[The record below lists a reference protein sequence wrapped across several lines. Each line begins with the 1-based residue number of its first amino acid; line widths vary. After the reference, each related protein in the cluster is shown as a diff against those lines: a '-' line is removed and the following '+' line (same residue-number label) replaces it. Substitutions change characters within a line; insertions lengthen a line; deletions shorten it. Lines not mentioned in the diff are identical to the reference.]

1 MRNMPM
7 QFWNEEQTK
16 KSRELLNMLASSVD
30 FVLIGGWAVYMY
42 IRQQMSLDVDL
53 AITYNSLEYFRKY
66 GINDYKG
73 MKVKCSIVN
82 GVYVDLFIEDF
93 SDKDLPVHVS
103 TILKEYNIIEGIKVV
118 DKELLLLLKLWGYF
132 RADEQKIRKDMLD
145 VLGLMLY
152 GDIDLKK
159 FKAYIDEYKVPK
171 RRSVDVLLEYLD
183 KEVQVENFIDI
194 SKKELNE
201 RLKSYRMQ
209 LRRLFGYG

>member
-1 MRNMPM
+1 MRNMPV

-30 FVLIGGWAVYMY
+30 FVLIGDWAVYMY
-42 IRQQMSLDVDL
+42 INQQMSLDVDL
-53 AITYNSLEYFRKY
+53 AIAYNNLEYFRKY
-66 GINDYKG
+66 GINEYKG
-73 MKVKCSIVN
+73 MKVKYSVVN

-93 SDKDLPVHVS
+93 SDKELPVPVS

-159 FKAYIDEYKVPK
+159 FKAYIEAYKVPK

-183 KEVQVENFIDI
+183 KGVQVENFIDI
-194 SKKELNE
+194 SKKELHE
-201 RLKSYRMQ
+201 RLKSHRMQ
-209 LRRLFGYG
+209 LRRLFGYK

>member
-42 IRQQMSLDVDL
+42 IRQQMSLGVDL

-66 GINDYKG
+66 GINDYKD
-73 MKVKCSIVN
+73 MKVKYSIVN

-93 SDKDLPVHVS
+93 SDKDLPVPVS

-159 FKAYIDEYKVPK
+159 FKAYIDAYKVPK

-183 KEVQVENFIDI
+183 KRVQVENFIDI
-194 SKKELNE
+194 SKKELHE

-209 LRRLFGYG
+209 LRRLFGYV

>member
-1 MRNMPM
+1 MPV

-16 KSRELLNMLASSVD
+16 KSRELLNTLAGSID

-42 IRQQMSLDVDL
+42 VRQQMSLDVDM
-53 AITYNSLEYFRKY
+53 AIAYSSLEYFRKY
-66 GINDYKG
+66 GMNDYKG
-73 MKVKCSIVN
+73 IKAKYSVVN

-93 SDKDLPVHVS
+93 SDKDLPVPVS
-103 TILKEYNIIEGIKVV
+103 TILKEYNTIEGIKVAN
-118 DKELLLLLKLWGYF
+118 KELLLLLKLWEYF

-159 FKAYIDEYKVPK
+159 FKAYIDAYKVPE
-171 RRSVDVLLEYLD
+171 RRSIDVLLEYLD
-183 KEVQVENFIDI
+183 KGVQVEGFIDI
-194 SKKELNE
+194 SKKELHE

-209 LRRLFGYG
+209 LRRLFGYE